1 MPIYFFH
8 STIISNT
15 GSCDGAAVNTSSQIF
30 LSRGVA
36 DTDSEPATTS
46 PQTSTTTV
54 ASIFE
59 SDSAHIMTLGDAAAQ
74 TVSSQIASYEESSAA
89 YVDTGIPTM
98 NAIRTMC

>member
-8 STIISNT
+8 STLISDI
-15 GSCDGAAVNTSSQIF
+15 GSCDGATVNTSSQIF

-36 DTDSEPATTS
+36 DADSEPVIST
-46 PQTSTTTV
+46 PPTSTTTV

-74 TVSSQIASYEESSAA
+74 TVSSQRGIHEESSAA
-89 YVDTGIPTM
+89 YVDMGMPPI
-98 NAIRTMC
+98 NIIK